1 MARNPHYEDDRARII
16 ETLTAHDWA
25 LTRDGELTDTADL
38 EHEGELFAL
47 RVSHFSVAPQRAFN
61 LIITHPDGRELVYMV
76 EYDDRLAEVLAVLVD
91 MQDALDEKNVAR
103 FLGRLHEASVEM
115 YIYEG
120 DDPVPIGDIRVDGSP
135 ASRIPQALS
144 AAGWTFSDDS
154 ELDKPDLV
162 YKSAQLALELIQA
175 EANPKDEADFAVY
188 LIIGREKANGLS
200 FIVYYQDRLDAF
212 LRHLVKW
219 QDQLAPANLQEFLR
233 GVVALCPETFVLVDD
248 QPKKLIGGVPLASVR
263 LP

>member
-1 MARNPHYEDDRARII
+1 MARNPHYEDDRALII
-16 ETLTAHDWA
+16 KTLTAHDWA
-25 LTRDGELTDTADL
+25 LTRDGELTETADL
-38 EHEGELFAL
+38 EHEGGRFTL
-47 RVSHFSVAPQRAFN
+47 RIAHFSVAPQRAFN
-61 LIITHPDGRELVYMV
+61 LFITHPDGRELVYMV
-76 EYDDRLAEVLAVLVD
+76 EYDDQLAQVLAVLVE
-91 MQDALDEKNVAR
+91 MQAGLDEKNVAR

-120 DDPVPIGDIRVDGSP
+120 DDPVPIADIRGEGTP

-144 AAGWTFSDDS
+144 AAGWKFSDDS

-162 YKSAQLALELIQA
+162 YKSAQLALELIAA
-175 EANPKDEADFAVY
+175 EANPKVEADFAVY
-188 LIIGREKANGLS
+188 LIVGRQQANGLS

-219 QDQLAPANLQEFLR
+219 QDELTPANLQEFLR
-233 GVVALCPETFVLVDD
+233 GVVALCPETYVLVDD
-248 QPKKLIGGVPLASVR
+248 QPKKLIGVVPLAAVR